1 MRISQKQIAEALN
14 LSIITVSRALRD
26 HPDLATGTKARI
38 LQKARELGY
47 TKFQARTQMM
57 GTAGGLGGMSGGNG
71 NGHPTR
77 VGILLYESED
87 MHQGDLLRS
96 DVPRSIFLA
105 LQKECQRRE
114 IETLIETPS
123 LDSPPL
129 LVKNRTVSGVFLFG
143 RYTEAAT
150 RLLGDTPALAV
161 SSFISCG
168 GLPRIVA
175 DNAGGMRGATEYL
188 IGLGH
193 KKILLVGSADSRT
206 QIFRERADGYVVAMH
221 RAGLRSEVY
230 FTPVAREVPDDLL
243 RRFTAVVCT
252 NDSMAYTLQNQMFA
266 RGWKLPEEC
275 SMVAFDNLLAQDRS
289 LKVTSYGPD
298 WDLMGRLAAGLLLA
312 QPLDLQGNNVV
323 VTVPGK
329 LHVRGS
335 AVAVAAAATRA
346 ASGQSAPGS

>member
-1 MRISQKQIAEALN
+1 MKVNQQQIAKALN
-14 LSIITVSRALRD
+14 LSVITVSRALRD
-26 HPDLATGTKARI
+26 HPDLAADTKIRI

-57 GTAGGLGGMSGGNG
+57 GNTGIFRETSGSNG
-71 NGHPTR
+71 NGHPAR
-77 VGILLYESED
+77 VGILLYESDEA
-87 MHQGDLLRS
+87 HQVDLLRS
-96 DVPRSIFLA
+96 DVRRSIFLA

-114 IETLIETPS
+114 VETMIETPAAG
-123 LDSPPL
+123 DIPL

-143 RYTEAAT
+143 RYTEAAA

-175 DNAGGMRGATEYL
+175 DNAGGMREATEYL
-188 IGLGH
+188 IGMGH
-193 KKILLVGSADSRT
+193 KKILFVGSADSRT

-221 RAGLRSEVY
+221 RAGLVSEVY
-230 FTPVAREVPDDLL
+230 FTPEAKEVPNDLL
-243 RRFTAVVCT
+243 RRFTAIACSS
-252 NDSMAYTLQNQMFA
+252 DSMAYTLQNQMFA
-266 RGWKLPEEC
+266 RGWKLPDEC

-312 QPLDLQGNNVV
+312 RPLDLQGNNVV

-335 AVAVAAAATRA
+335 TMAANRKD
-346 ASGQSAPGS
+346 